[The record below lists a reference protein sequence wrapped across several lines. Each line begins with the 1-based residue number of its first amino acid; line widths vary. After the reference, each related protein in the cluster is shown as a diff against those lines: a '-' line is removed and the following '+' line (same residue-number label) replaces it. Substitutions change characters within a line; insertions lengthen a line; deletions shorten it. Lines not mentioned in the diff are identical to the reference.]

1 MALIKTL
8 TGQFAKIKVI
18 GVGGGGN
25 NAINSM
31 ISDDS
36 IQGVDFVAVNTD
48 SQALLNSLAPIK
60 IQLGEKLT
68 KGLGAGGNP
77 LMGQEAAKES
87 SERIKELL
95 EGTDMVFITGGM
107 GGGTCTGAAPIIAQ
121 IAKKE
126 LGILTIGVVTKPFLF
141 EGTRRMTNA
150 EEGISQLRDNVDT
163 LIVIPNQKVM
173 EIVNDKATLIE
184 AFKIADSVLNKGTKA
199 IADLITTPG
208 LINLD
213 FADIKSVMSNAGSA
227 LMGVGE
233 AEGENRAHK
242 AVMAAID
249 SPLIEIDIEG
259 ARGVL
264 INITGGPDLT
274 MAEIEESAKTITE
287 NTAPDANIIFG
298 ATIDNNLK
306 GRIKI
311 SVIATGFD
319 PLKSRLY
326 QSKKKSLFSTQP
338 SLASEFKNLTK
349 DIHLPD
355 QNQESAQ
362 ETENEEKAPVE
373 TPKADTPSLNSDQI
387 QQIMGDNEIPAGVD
401 IIDEYDIPAFLR
413 KNK

>member
-1 MALIKTL
+1 MGLIKTL

-31 ISDDS
+31 ISEDS
-36 IQGVDFVAVNTD
+36 IKGVDFIAINTD

-60 IQLGEKLT
+60 IQIGEKLT

-77 LMGQEAAKES
+77 QMGQKAAEES
-87 SERIKELL
+87 RERIKEVLN
-95 EGTDMVFITGGM
+95 GTDMVFITGGM
-107 GGGTCTGAAPIIAQ
+107 GGGTCTGAAPIIAE

-126 LGILTIGVVTKPFLF
+126 MGILTIAVVTKPFMF

-150 EEGISQLRDNVDT
+150 EEGISQLRNNVDT

-173 EIVNDKATLIE
+173 DVVNDKATLLE
-184 AFKIADSVLNKGTKA
+184 AFKIADSVLSKGTKA
-199 IADLITTPG
+199 IADLITVPG

-233 AEGENRAHK
+233 AEGENRSQK
-242 AVMAAID
+242 AVEAAIE
-249 SPLIEIDIEG
+249 SPLVEVSIEG

-274 MAEIEESAKTITE
+274 MSEIEEAAKTITE
-287 NTAPDANIIFG
+287 RAAPDANIIFG
-298 ATIDNNLK
+298 ATIDPELK
-306 GRIKI
+306 GKIKI

-319 PLKSRLY
+319 TTKAHFY
-326 QSKKKSLFSTQP
+326 QPIKKPTINISQHVAPQIIEKEEPKEVNNQDIQKFLGDQKLPTGMDIVD
-338 SLASEFKNLTK
+338 EF
-349 DIHLPD
+349 
-355 QNQESAQ
+355 
-362 ETENEEKAPVE
+362 
-373 TPKADTPSLNSDQI
+373 
-387 QQIMGDNEIPAGVD
+387 
-401 IIDEYDIPAFLR
+401 DIPAFLR
-413 KNK
+413 KSN

>member
-1 MALIKTL
+1 MGLIKTL

-31 ISDDS
+31 ISEDA
-36 IQGVDFVAVNTD
+36 IKGVDFISINTD
-48 SQALLNSLAPIK
+48 SQALLNSLASVK
-60 IQLGEKLT
+60 IQIGEKLT

-77 LMGQEAAKES
+77 QIGQKAAEES
-87 SERIKELL
+87 KERIKEVL

-107 GGGTCTGAAPIIAQ
+107 GGGTCTGAAPLIAQ

-150 EEGISQLRDNVDT
+150 EEGISQLREHVDT

-173 EIVNDKATLIE
+173 EVVNDKATLLE
-184 AFKIADSVLNKGTKA
+184 AFKIADSVLSKGTKA
-199 IADLITTPG
+199 IADLITVPG

-213 FADIKSVMSNAGSA
+213 FADIKTVMSNAGSA

-233 AEGENRAHK
+233 AEGENRIQK
-242 AVMAAID
+242 AVQDAVD
-249 SPLIEIDIEG
+249 SPLIEVNIEG

-264 INITGGPDLT
+264 INVTGGPDIT
-274 MAEIEESAKTITE
+274 MSEIEQAAKSITE
-287 NTAPDANIIFG
+287 RTAPDANIIFG
-298 ATIDNNLK
+298 ATIDNDLK
-306 GRIKI
+306 GKVKI

-319 PLKSRLY
+319 PNRANLY
-326 QSKKKSLFSTQP
+326 QHIKKPQPTLINLPNPQKTETSETQKT
-338 SLASEFKNLTK
+338 SEPTELSDSQIKEFLDTK
-349 DIHLPD
+349 EVPVGIDI
-355 QNQESAQ
+355 
-362 ETENEEKAPVE
+362 V
-373 TPKADTPSLNSDQI
+373 
-387 QQIMGDNEIPAGVD
+387 
-401 IIDEYDIPAFLR
+401 DEYDIPAFLR

>member
-1 MALIKTL
+1 MGLVKTL

-31 ISDDS
+31 ISEDS
-36 IQGVDFVAVNTD
+36 IVGVDFIAVNTD

-60 IQLGEKLT
+60 IQIGEKLT

-77 LMGQEAAKES
+77 QMGQKAAEES
-87 SERIKELL
+87 RERIKEVLA
-95 EGTDMVFITGGM
+95 GTDMVFVTGGM

-126 LGILTIGVVTKPFLF
+126 LGILTIGVVTKPFAF

-150 EEGISQLRDNVDT
+150 EEGISQLRNNVDT

-173 EIVNDKATLIE
+173 EVVNDKATLLE

-199 IADLITTPG
+199 IADLITNPG

-213 FADIKSVMSNAGSA
+213 FADIKSVMSNAGTA

-233 AEGENRAHK
+233 AEGENRAKK
-242 AVMAAID
+242 AVEEAIN
-249 SPLIEIDIEG
+249 SPLVEVEIQG

-264 INITGGPDLT
+264 INITGGPDIT
-274 MAEIEESAKTITE
+274 MAEIEEAAKTITE
-287 NTAPDANIIFG
+287 RSAPDANIIFG
-298 ATIDNNLK
+298 TTIDKELK
-306 GRIKI
+306 GKIKI

-319 PLKSRLY
+319 NTKSQFY
-326 QSKKKSLFSTQP
+326 SSIKKPIPQIDRNPVTQQTPAVNSLEVKELSDHQIKKF
-338 SLASEFKNLTK
+338 LGDK
-349 DIHLPD
+349 DIP
-355 QNQESAQ
+355 
-362 ETENEEKAPVE
+362 T
-373 TPKADTPSLNSDQI
+373 
-387 QQIMGDNEIPAGVD
+387 GVD
-401 IIDEYDIPAFLR
+401 IVDEFDIPAFLR
-413 KNK
+413 KNGV

>member
-25 NAINSM
+25 NAINS
-31 ISDDS
+31 IINEDS
-36 IQGVDFVAVNTD
+36 IKGVDFVAVNTD

-60 IQLGEKLT
+60 IQIGEKLT

-77 LMGQEAAKES
+77 QVGQQAAEES
-87 SERIKELL
+87 RDRIKEILS
-95 EGTDMVFITGGM
+95 GTDMVFITGGM

-126 LGILTIGVVTKPFLF
+126 LNILTVAVVTKPFLF
-141 EGTRRMTNA
+141 EGTRRMANA

-163 LIVIPNQKVM
+163 LIVIPNQKVA
-173 EIVNDKATLIE
+173 EIVNNQTTLLE

-199 IADLITTPG
+199 IADLITVPG

-213 FADIKSVMSNAGSA
+213 FADIKSIMSNAGSA

-233 AEGENRAHK
+233 AEGENKAAK
-242 AVMAAID
+242 AVESAID
-249 SPLIEIDIEG
+249 SPLVDVSIEG

-274 MAEIEESAKTITE
+274 MAEIEDSAKTISKH
-287 NTAPDANIIFG
+287 TAPDANVIFG
-298 ATIDNNLK
+298 ATIDPTLK
-306 GRIKI
+306 DKIKI

-319 PLKSRLY
+319 SSRHHTSSIPV
-326 QSKKKSLFSTQP
+326 QKQIKI
-338 SLASEFKNLTK
+338 
-349 DIHLPD
+349 D
-355 QNQESAQ
+355 
-362 ETENEEKAPVE
+362 EEKTISE
-373 TPKADTPSLNSDQI
+373 NQIKKILGDQELPSGI
-387 QQIMGDNEIPAGVD
+387 D
-401 IIDEYDIPAFLR
+401 IIDELDIPAFLR
-413 KNK
+413 KNN

>member
-18 GVGGGGN
+18 GIGGGGN

-31 ISDDS
+31 INEDS
-36 IQGVDFVAVNTD
+36 IKGVDFIAINTD

-60 IQLGEKLT
+60 VQIGEKLT

-77 LMGQEAAKES
+77 QIGQKAAEES
-87 SERIKELL
+87 KERIKELL
-95 EGTDMVFITGGM
+95 SGTDMVFVTGGM

-126 LGILTIGVVTKPFLF
+126 LGILTIGVVTKPFTF
-141 EGTRRMTNA
+141 EGTRRMTHA
-150 EEGISQLRDNVDT
+150 EEGISQLRNNVDT

-173 EIVNDKATLIE
+173 EIVSDKSTLLE

-199 IADLITTPG
+199 IADLITVPG

-213 FADIKSVMSNAGSA
+213 FADIKSVMSNAGTA

-233 AEGENRAHK
+233 AEGDSRSKK
-242 AVMAAID
+242 AVEEAIN
-249 SPLIEIDIEG
+249 SPLVEVNIEG

-274 MAEIEESAKTITE
+274 MAEIEEAAQTITE
-287 NTAPDANIIFG
+287 NTSPDANVIFG
-298 ATIDNNLK
+298 ATIDKELK
-306 GRIKI
+306 GKIKI

-319 PLKSRLY
+319 NTKSHFY
-326 QSKKKSLFSTQP
+326 QSIKSTPPIIQKTDSNKEEDEKTKKERESHNIEAKEIDEKEIKKFLGDKELP
-338 SLASEFKNLTK
+338 S
-349 DIHLPD
+349 
-355 QNQESAQ
+355 
-362 ETENEEKAPVE
+362 
-373 TPKADTPSLNSDQI
+373 
-387 QQIMGDNEIPAGVD
+387 GVD
-401 IIDEYDIPAFLR
+401 IVDEFDIPAFLR
-413 KNK
+413 KK